1 MCSLYIYTSQNLK
14 QNFTVSQTITFF
26 ATNNYNS
33 IFNVHKL
40 CGTCSG
46 VVQCIHA
53 EKRAIDLP
61 KGGSLCQVFLVE
73 TVQPRMFCEESLG
86 KIKFR
91 AFPKRVGPRI
101 LSLESVDYFGTS
113 EHFGN

>member
-1 MCSLYIYTSQNLK
+1 MCRFYIYTPQSLK

-53 EKRAIDLP
+53 EKRAIDLQ
-61 KGGSLCQVFLVE
+61 KGGVIVPGVPS
-73 TVQPRMFCEESLG
+73 G
-86 KIKFR
+86 DR
-91 AFPKRVGPRI
+91 AATHVLRRKLRK
-101 LSLESVDYFGTS
+101 D
-113 EHFGN
+113 